1 MSEFVDER
9 PLLCMCVQFVKS
21 FRCISTKII
30 CFAARQKGLG
40 CASLFHAD
48 TYVCM
53 CSNRFLESFGGCLAM
68 VKRARQGTLT
78 VPAIGKRARGALCG
92 LCLSASVSLSGEAST
107 GPAALASDRDLESR
121 ILKFCRHSS
130 DAHRLAVGVDDLEL
144 EGTVHLV
151 TLLCAV
157 FSVSGSRVAR

>member
-1 MSEFVDER
+1 MFVG
-9 PLLCMCVQFVKS
+9 F
-21 FRCISTKII
+21 
-30 CFAARQKGLG
+30 CF
-40 CASLFHAD
+40 
-48 TYVCM
+48 
-53 CSNRFLESFGGCLAM
+53 
-68 VKRARQGTLT
+68 
-78 VPAIGKRARGALCG
+78 
-92 LCLSASVSLSGEAST
+92 LSGEAST

-157 FSVSGSRVAR
+157 FSVSGSRGAR